1 MWRIKNLGKYKP
13 NNDNK
18 KIEEIIDKTKK
29 VIIIY
34 FSKTP

>member
-1 MWRIKNLGKYKP
+1 MWRIRNFSKYKP

-29 VIIIY
+29 VVILI
-34 FSKTP
+34 FK